1 MDLER
6 NRVEVGKTPGP
17 APPFAS
23 PLRAYLGWETV
34 AVNRVLRARATRSPP
49 VQMQLQG
56 PVLPP
61 GTQGHLQPRRQSQ
74 LHCEGRGR

>member
-1 MDLER
+1 MDKIPR
-6 NRVEVGKTPGP
+6 P

-23 PLRAYLGWETV
+23 PLRAHLGRETV

-61 GTQGHLQPRRQSQ
+61 GTQSHFQPRRQGQ
-74 LHCEGRGR
+74 LHYEGRAQ